1 MNATSFYLGNIDCSG
16 CDHYTDMSIVKK
28 FDDDIYTFVHT
39 GSNLIK
45 DGEKNFSNFSGV
57 KDLLDG
63 KNGLYACIK
72 FDSVPV
78 LEITVYGK
86 AKLIITYKDT
96 MLLDHKVIQ
105 GNKDITYEEL
115 SNIFYMGRKAIA
127 NSIRLFVNAI
137 NTCIV
142 KEYKSTDDVYTA
154 FLKCYKNTGK
164 PLKKVVSE
172 LQAEGYSKKDIMSAV
187 LSVLAD
193 VTWEE

>member
-1 MNATSFYLGNIDCSG
+1 MNATSFYLGNIDCSE
-16 CDHYTDMSIVKK
+16 CDCYTDMSIVKK
-28 FDDDIYTFVHT
+28 FDDDIYTFVYT

-45 DGEKNFSNFSGV
+45 DGEKDFSNFSGV

-72 FDSVPV
+72 FDFAPV

-86 AKLIITYKDT
+86 VKLIITYKDT
-96 MLLDHKVIQ
+96 MLLDHKVIPE
-105 GNKDITYEEL
+105 NKDITYEEL
-115 SNIFYMGRKAIA
+115 SNVFYMGRKAIA

-142 KEYKSTDDVYTA
+142 KEYNSTEDVYTA
-154 FLKCYKNTGK
+154 FLKYYKNTGK

-172 LQAEGYSKKDIMSAV
+172 LQANGYSKKDIMSAV